1 MKRRNRGF
9 TLMELMVVLAIA
21 AVVIGIGAPSLTQF
35 LKNNR
40 LTNTAN
46 DVLAG
51 MVKARNEAIKLQ
63 TDVSMCRSNNPTAA
77 TPTCTDTGTA
87 GYIVFRDTTT
97 KNCTRVSTE
106 PLVAA
111 YTYDQSFTTTD
122 PMRVAWNGNCL
133 SFAST
138 GFRQDIASRTT
149 ISRVVVCDNRGK
161 NLLAGSTL
169 SAARGISVTRTGR
182 ARITRITSGTG
193 STAGEGLGDDISTWT
208 DTACP

>member
-1 MKRRNRGF
+1 
-9 TLMELMVVLAIA
+9 MELMVVLSIA

-46 DVLAG
+46 DVLSG
-51 MVKARNEAIKLQ
+51 MVRARNEAIKLQ

-77 TPTCTDTGTA
+77 TPTCTATGTA
-87 GYIVFRDTTT
+87 GYIVFRDNVS
-97 KNCTRVSTE
+97 KNCLRGTTE
-106 PLVAA
+106 VLVAA
-111 YTYDQSFTTTD
+111 YRYDQSFTTTD
-122 PMRVAWNGNCL
+122 PMRVSWNGTCL

-138 GFRQDIASRTT
+138 GFRQDIASTTT

-182 ARITRITSGTG
+182 ARITRVTSGTG

-208 DTACP
+208 DAACP

>member
-9 TLMELMVVLAIA
+9 TLMELMVVLSIA
-21 AVVIGIGAPSLTQF
+21 AVVIGIGAPSITQF

-77 TPTCTDTGTA
+77 TPTCADAGTA

-111 YTYDQSFTTTD
+111 YTYDQSFTSTD

-149 ISRVVVCDNRGK
+149 ISHVVVCDNRGK
-161 NLLAGSTL
+161 NLLSGSTL

>member
-9 TLMELMVVLAIA
+9 TLMELMVVLSIA
-21 AVVIGIGAPSLTQF
+21 AVVVGIGAPSLTQF

-46 DVLAG
+46 DVLSG
-51 MVKARNEAIKLQ
+51 MVKARSEAIKLQ

-77 TPTCTDTGTA
+77 TPTCTDAGTA
-87 GYIVFRDTTT
+87 GYIVFRDITT

-106 PLVAA
+106 PLVAVYA
-111 YTYDQSFTTTD
+111 YDQSFTTTD

-149 ISRVVVCDNRGK
+149 ISHVVVCDNRGK
-161 NLLAGSTL
+161 NKMAGSSL

-182 ARITRITSGTG
+182 ARVTRITTGSG
-193 STAGEGLGDDISTWT
+193 STAGEGLGDDIATWT

>member
-9 TLMELMVVLAIA
+9 TLMELMVVLSIA
-21 AVVIGIGAPSLTQF
+21 AVVIGIRAPSLTQI
-35 LKNNR
+35 LTNNR

-51 MVKARNEAIKLQ
+51 MVKARSEAIKMQ
-63 TDVSMCRSNNPTAA
+63 TDVAMCRSDNPTAA
-77 TPTCTDTGTA
+77 TPTCNDAGNA
-87 GYIVFRDTTT
+87 GYIVFRDITT
-97 KNCTRVSTE
+97 KDCTRVSTE

-111 YTYDQSFTTTD
+111 YTYDASFTSTD
-122 PMRVAWNGNCL
+122 PMRVKWNGNCL
-133 SFAST
+133 SFAAT

-149 ISRVVVCDNRGK
+149 ISHVVVCDNRAK
-161 NLLAGSTL
+161 AKMTGSSL

-182 ARITRITSGTG
+182 ARVTRITTG
-193 STAGEGLGDDISTWT
+193 SGSTLGEGMGDDISTWT